1 MGKRNTIAFMIAL
14 ALTTTGCDV
23 INKLK
28 KAKEDLASTT
38 SSAAAAKEGPLSD
51 DPDVALGLKLNHPIE
66 CINNTSSAVFRSY
79 DRYVSWIDPKVGIT
93 GKERNV
99 YGLYEINKT
108 FVDRCKKALVDLKN
122 VKEPKTPELDGF
134 AATYETKLDAVMTA
148 ATDAHKYYNQKDYE
162 DDKFAKAK
170 TMHPGL
176 IKAFEEFDAADKAM
190 RQELNRLKSGMS
202 ERELA
207 RVEKEQGKKLL
218 WHKLKMSIVAEK
230 VADAGNMDIAKIDF
244 AKLEAATKEL
254 EDMTNQ
260 LESYAKAHT
269 DETSKVL
276 MWGMYESRPGEFLRS
291 AKSLMRRVRDKKPFE
306 TGETMMINAGNP
318 QTVEGHPAQLTA
330 KYNDLIKASNS
341 LKF

>member
-1 MGKRNTIAFMIAL
+1 MGKRNTIAFLVAL

-38 SSAAAAKEGPLSD
+38 SSAAAKEGPLSD
-51 DPDVALGLKLNHPIE
+51 DPDEALGLKLNHPIE

-79 DRYVSWIDPKVGIT
+79 DRYVSWIDPKTGIT

-99 YGLYEINKT
+99 YGLYEINKS
-108 FVDRCKKALVDLKN
+108 FIDRCKKALVELKN
-122 VKEPKTPELDGF
+122 VKEPKTPELDGL
-134 AATYETKLDAVMTA
+134 AATYEAKLDAVVTA
-148 ATDAHKYYNQKDYE
+148 ANDAFKYYNQKDYE

-176 IKAFEEFDAADKAM
+176 IKAFEEFEAADKAM
-190 RQELNRLKSGMS
+190 RQELTKLKSGMN

-207 RVEKEQGKKLL
+207 KVEKEQGKKLL

-230 VADAGNMDIAKIDF
+230 VADAGNMDISKIDL
-244 AKLEAATKEL
+244 AKLEAATKDL
-254 EDMTNQ
+254 EDLTNQ
-260 LESYAKAHT
+260 LESYAKAHP
-269 DETSKVL
+269 EESSKVL
-276 MWGMYESRPGEFLRS
+276 LWSTYEAKPGELLRS
-291 AKSLMRRVRDKKPFE
+291 AKAVMRRVRDKKPFE
-306 TGETMMINAGNP
+306 TSEMMMINAGNP
-318 QTVEGHPAQLTA
+318 QMIEGHPAHLTA